1 MNSKRTWIE
10 KLGDFISGKGFYLVV
25 LICVAAIALSGYYLV
40 RGLQDEPLDQPVSG
54 SAAIYDQPTVDPAP
68 RVTAQP
74 SAAPGARPSAAP
86 SARPSAAPSAAP
98 STKPSA
104 APTAQP
110 TAQPDPVLTAPP
122 TAEPAPAALV
132 FTWPVN
138 GTIIAD
144 YSVEALAYSE
154 TMGDWRTHDGLDLA
168 VTLGTK
174 VIATANGTVSAV
186 YQDDF
191 MGTVVEI
198 DHGKGLISQYASLA
212 EVPTV
217 KVGDAVE
224 TGSVIGSV
232 GTTAAAEN
240 GRQPHL
246 HFAMYQDGNPVD
258 PHDYLPAR

>member
-40 RGLQDEPLDQPVSG
+40 RGLQDETLDQPVSG
-54 SAAIYDQPTVDPAP
+54 SAAIYDQPTVNPGP

-74 SAAPGARPSAAP
+74 SATPTARPSAAP
-86 SARPSAAPSAAP
+86 TA
-98 STKPSA
+98 KPSA
-104 APTAQP
+104 APTIQSSAAPTAKP

-122 TAEPAPAALV
+122 SGQPSPAALV

-138 GTIIAD
+138 GTVIAD

-168 VTLGTK
+168 AVLGAKVT
-174 VIATANGTVSAV
+174 AAANGTVSAL

-198 DHGKGLISQYASLA
+198 DHGNGLVSRYASLA

-217 KVGDAVE
+217 KVGDTVK
-224 TGSVIGSV
+224 TGTVIGSV
-232 GTTAAAEN
+232 GTTAAVEN

-246 HFAMYQDGNPVD
+246 HFAMYQNGSPVD
-258 PHDYLPAR
+258 PHDYLPKQ

>member
-54 SAAIYDQPTVDPAP
+54 SAAIYDHPTASPAP
-68 RVTAQP
+68 RATAQ
-74 SAAPGARPSAAP
+74 PSAAP
-86 SARPSAAPSAAP
+86 SARPSAAPSAR
-98 STKPSA
+98 PSA
-104 APTAQP
+104 VPSAQPTPTAQP
-110 TAQPDPVLTAPP
+110 AAQPDPVLTAPP
-122 TAEPAPAALV
+122 ASQPTPAALV

-168 VTLGTK
+168 VTLGTR
-174 VIATANGTVSAV
+174 VIATAAGTVLAV

-198 DHGKGLISQYASLA
+198 DPGKGLVSQYASLA

-217 KVGDAVE
+217 KVGDTVE
-224 TGSVIGSV
+224 TGTVIGSV

-246 HFAMYQDGNPVD
+246 HFAMYQDGNPGD

>member
-40 RGLQDEPLDQPVSG
+40 RGLQDETLDQPVSG
-54 SAAIYDQPTVDPAP
+54 SAEIMDQPTVNPGP

-74 SAAPGARPSAAP
+74 SAVPSIQP
-86 SARPSAAPSAAP
+86 SARPSAAPSA
-98 STKPSA
+98 KPE
-104 APTAQP
+104 PTVQP
-110 TAQPDPVLTAPP
+110 TAEPAPVLTAPP
-122 TAEPAPAALV
+122 SAEPTPAALV

-144 YSVEALAYSE
+144 YSVETLTYSQ

-168 VTLGTK
+168 VTLGAK

-186 YQDDF
+186 FQDDF
-191 MGTVVEI
+191 MGTVLEI
-198 DHGKGLISQYASLA
+198 DHGNGLVSQYASLA

-217 KVGDAVE
+217 KVGDTVK

-240 GRQPHL
+240 GLQPHL

>member
-40 RGLQDEPLDQPVSG
+40 RGVWDETLDQPVSG
-54 SAAIYDQPTVDPAP
+54 SAEIVEQPTVNPGP
-68 RVTAQP
+68 RMTAQP
-74 SAAPGARPSAAP
+74 SAAP
-86 SARPSAAPSAAP
+86 
-98 STKPSA
+98 STQ
-104 APTAQP
+104 PTAQP
-110 TAQPDPVLTAPP
+110 SAKPSPTVQPTTEPDPVLTAPP
-122 TAEPAPAALV
+122 SAEPAPAALV

-144 YSVEALAYSE
+144 YSVETLTYSE

-186 YQDDF
+186 FQDDF

-198 DHGKGLISQYASLA
+198 DHGNGLISQYASLA

-217 KVGDAVE
+217 AVGDEVK
-224 TGSVIGSV
+224 TGTVIGSV

-246 HFAMYQDGNPVD
+246 HFSLYQDGSPVD
-258 PHDYLPAR
+258 PHDYLPKR

>member
-40 RGLQDEPLDQPVSG
+40 RGVRDETLDQPVSG
-54 SAAIYDQPTVDPAP
+54 SAEIVDQTTVNPGP
-68 RVTAQP
+68 RMT
-74 SAAPGARPSAAP
+74 ARPSAAP
-86 SARPSAAPSAAP
+86 SAQPSAASSA
-98 STKPSA
+98 KPE
-104 APTAQP
+104 PTAQP
-110 TAQPDPVLTAPP
+110 TAEPDPVLTAPP
-122 TAEPAPAALV
+122 TAGPTPAALV

-144 YSVEALAYSE
+144 YSVETLTYSE

-168 VTLGTK
+168 VTLGAK
-174 VIATANGTVSAV
+174 VIATANGTVSAI

-198 DHGKGLISQYASLA
+198 DHGDGLTSQYASLA

-217 KVGDAVE
+217 KVGDGVK
-224 TGSVIGSV
+224 TGTVIGSV

-246 HFAMYQDGNPVD
+246 HFSMYRDGAPVD
-258 PHDYLPAR
+258 PHDFLPER

>member
-40 RGLQDEPLDQPVSG
+40 RGLQDETLDQPVSG
-54 SAAIYDQPTVDPAP
+54 SAEIVERPTVDPGP
-68 RVTAQP
+68 RMT
-74 SAAPGARPSAAP
+74 AAPQASAVPSAAP
-86 SARPSAAPSAAP
+86 SAQPSA
-98 STKPSA
+98 KPSA

-110 TAQPDPVLTAPP
+110 TVEPDPVLTAPP
-122 TAEPAPAALV
+122 TNQPAPAALV

-138 GTIIAD
+138 GAIIAD
-144 YSVEALAYSE
+144 YSVETLAYSQ

-174 VIATANGTVSAV
+174 VIAAANGTVSAV
-186 YQDDF
+186 LQDDF

-198 DHGKGLISQYASLA
+198 DHGDGLVSQYASLA

-217 KVGDAVE
+217 KVGDTVK

-240 GRQPHL
+240 GIQPHL

>member
-40 RGLQDEPLDQPVSG
+40 RSVWGNETLDQPVSG
-54 SAAIYDQPTVDPAP
+54 SAEIVERPTASPGP
-68 RVTAQP
+68 RMTAQP
-74 SAAPGARPSAAP
+74 SARPSSQPAVQ
-86 SARPSAAPSAAP
+86 
-98 STKPSA
+98 PSA
-104 APTAQP
+104 APTVQP
-110 TAQPDPVLTAPP
+110 TAEPDPVLTAPP
-122 TAEPAPAALV
+122 PSQSAPAALV

-138 GTIIAD
+138 GAVIAD
-144 YSVEALAYSE
+144 YSVEALVYNE

-168 VTLGTK
+168 VTLGAK
-174 VIATANGTVSAV
+174 VMAAAAGDVSAV

-198 DHGKGLISQYASLA
+198 DHGNGLVSRYASLA

-217 KVGDAVE
+217 KVGDAVK
-224 TGSVIGSV
+224 TGTVIGSV
-232 GTTAAAEN
+232 NTTAAAES

-246 HFAMYQDGNPVD
+246 HFAMYQNGDPVN
-258 PHDYLPAR
+258 PHDYLPQQ

>member
-40 RGLQDEPLDQPVSG
+40 RSVWDDETLDQPASG
-54 SAAIYDQPTVDPAP
+54 SAAIYDQPTGTPGSRA
-68 RVTAQP
+68 TAQP
-74 SAAPGARPSAAP
+74 STAPTAKPTTQPTTQPSAQP
-86 SARPSAAPSAAP
+86 SD
-98 STKPSA
+98 TQ
-104 APTAQP
+104 TAQP
-110 TAQPDPVLTAPP
+110 TASPDPVLTAPP
-122 TAEPAPAALV
+122 SVQPTPAALV

-168 VTLGTK
+168 VALGSK
-174 VIATANGTVSAV
+174 VMATAAGTVSAM

-198 DHGKGLISQYASLA
+198 DHGNGLISRYANLA
-212 EVPTV
+212 VVPTV
-217 KVGDAVE
+217 KVGDGVK
-224 TGSVIGSV
+224 TGTVIGTV
-232 GTTAAAEN
+232 GTTAAMESGLPA
-240 GRQPHL
+240 HL
-246 HFAMYQDGNPVD
+246 HFAMYQNGSPVD

>member
-40 RGLQDEPLDQPVSG
+40 RGLQDETLDQPVSG
-54 SAAIYDQPTVDPAP
+54 SAAIYDQPTVNPGP

-74 SAAPGARPSAAP
+74 SVRPSAAP
-86 SARPSAAPSAAP
+86 SSQPSAAPSA
-98 STKPSA
+98 
-104 APTAQP
+104 QP
-110 TAQPDPVLTAPP
+110 TTEPDPVLTAPP
-122 TAEPAPAALV
+122 STEPTPAALV

-144 YSVEALAYSE
+144 YSVETLIYSE

-168 VTLGTK
+168 VTLGAK
-174 VIATANGTVSAV
+174 VIATANGTVSSV
-186 YQDDF
+186 FQDDF

-198 DHGKGLISQYASLA
+198 DHGNGLVSQYASLA

-217 KVGDAVE
+217 KVGDAVK
-224 TGSVIGSV
+224 TGTVIGSV

-246 HFAMYQDGNPVD
+246 HFSLYQDGSPVD

>member
-40 RGLQDEPLDQPVSG
+40 QGVRGGLGESLDQPASG
-54 SAAIYDQPTVDPAP
+54 SAAIRDTPTV
-68 RVTAQP
+68 QP
-74 SAAPGARPSAAP
+74 SARPSAPPASAAP
-86 SARPSAAPSAAP
+86 SARPSQAQPTPSNPPVVSEEPAAALSTPPSQPPAAPS
-98 STKPSA
+98 
-104 APTAQP
+104 Q
-110 TAQPDPVLTAPP
+110 Q
-122 TAEPAPAALV
+122 PAALV

-138 GTIIAD
+138 GTVIAG

-168 VTLGTK
+168 TSLGAQ
-174 VIATANGTVSAV
+174 VYATASGTVSAI
-186 YQDDF
+186 YKDNF
-191 MGTVVEI
+191 MGTTVEI
-198 DHGKGLISQYASLA
+198 DHGNGLTSQYANLA

-217 KVGDAVE
+217 AVGDGVS

-232 GTTAAAEN
+232 GATAAAEQ
-240 GRQPHL
+240 GSQAHL

-258 PHDYLPAR
+258 PVDYLPAR

>member
-1 MNSKRTWIE
+1 MNNKRNWIE

-40 RGLQDEPLDQPVSG
+40 RGLQDETLDQPVSG
-54 SAAIYDQPTVDPAP
+54 SAEIMDQPTVNPGP

-74 SAAPGARPSAAP
+74 SAVPSIQP
-86 SARPSAAPSAAP
+86 SARPSAAPSA
-98 STKPSA
+98 KPE
-104 APTAQP
+104 PTVQP
-110 TAQPDPVLTAPP
+110 TAEPAPVLTAPP

-144 YSVEALAYSE
+144 YSVEALAYSQ

-168 VTLGTK
+168 VTLGAK

-186 YQDDF
+186 FQDDF
-191 MGTVVEI
+191 MGTVLEI
-198 DHGKGLISQYASLA
+198 DHGNGLVSQYASLA

-217 KVGDAVE
+217 KVGDTVK
-224 TGSVIGSV
+224 TGTVIGSV

-240 GRQPHL
+240 GLQPHL
-246 HFAMYQDGNPVD
+246 HFAMYQDGNPVN